1 MRTKEEIQDLISFIN
16 SQQERAIQFNEEK
29 IITAY
34 EKTNGD
40 QSLAVKILSI
50 FGGILA
56 SCFFIG
62 FLFIAGLYDS
72 QTGLLI
78 VGVLLLISGIF
89 INKTIDSTMVDTV
102 SISAYIIGYILLGMG
117 MFEMELDENAV
128 SLVFIVIAIA
138 TLYIVQAYIIS
149 FVSVL
154 IISGAFLTLL
164 ISNDYGD
171 LVHIYVSVMTFL
183 LSFVYLKEARLLNQ
197 SQQISNLYNPVRIAL
212 LFSFLAGLIILIKM
226 HIAELSQ
233 QYIWI
238 SSVSIIAAIL
248 YVISHLFEI
257 LHVTKSNQ
265 KWGIYVLSIFVL
277 LPTLFAPSI
286 SGAILIILLSFL
298 VNYKTSLIIGVI
310 SFIYFVSQYYYD
322 LHYTLLTKSIVLF
335 CSGVLFLGLYFLTH
349 KKLKSDEKI

>member
-1 MRTKEEIQDLISFIN
+1 MRTKEEIKEFINLIN
-16 SQQERAIQFNEEK
+16 SQQRREIQFNEEA
-29 IITAY
+29 ITAAY

-72 QTGLLI
+72 ETALLI
-78 VGVLLLISGIF
+78 LGVLLIISGVF
-89 INKTIDSTMVDTV
+89 INKTTDSTIIDTV

-117 MFEMELDENAV
+117 LLQMELDENAV
-128 SLVFIVIAIA
+128 SLVFIVIAIS
-138 TLYIVQAYIIS
+138 TLCIVQAYIIS

-154 IISGAFLTLL
+154 VISGAFLTLI

-171 LVHIYVSVMTFL
+171 LIHIYVSLMAFL
-183 LSFVYLKEARLLNQ
+183 VSWVYLKEARLLNQ
-197 SQQISNLYNPVRIAL
+197 NKKVSKLYNPVRIAL
-212 LFSFLAGLIILIKM
+212 LFSFLAGLILLGKM
-226 HIAELSQ
+226 HIVGLSQ
-233 QYIWI
+233 EYIWI

-248 YVISHLFEI
+248 YVISHLFEL
-257 LHVTKSNQ
+257 LHINKSNQ
-265 KWGIYVLSIFVL
+265 KWGIYVFSIIIL
-277 LPTLFAPSI
+277 LPTLFSPSI

-298 VNYKTSLIIGVI
+298 VNYKTSLAIGIVA
-310 SFIYFVSQYYYD
+310 FIYFISQYYYD
-322 LHYTLLTKSIVLF
+322 LHYTLLTKSIILF
-335 CSGVLFLGLYFLTH
+335 CSGILFLGLYFITY